1 MASTTWLVG
10 HLPPW
15 TSQPVAPFSEHL
27 LPLLSAAAALDCLEV
42 SKFAPATT
50 HASHSAPHTKSPAEP
65 QHLAMFVFAV

>member
-42 SKFAPATT
+42 SEL
-50 HASHSAPHTKSPAEP
+50 SLLLP
-65 QHLAMFVFAV
+65 QPVLLTLPLIPKALLNLSI